1 MDHCDVNMF
10 CNTHDVTLCHSDQV
24 SAVVQSLE
32 ENLQLLC
39 VTGVEDQLQV
49 RPGAWKM
56 KGGWVESGDV
66 EDEGR
71 VG

>member
-1 MDHCDVNMF
+1 MK
-10 CNTHDVTLCHSDQV
+10 
-24 SAVVQSLE
+24 
-32 ENLQLLC
+32 
-39 VTGVEDQLQV
+39 GVLRV
-49 RPGAWKM
+49 GVWKM